1 MSTGKRSKPLRSAAA
16 ALSSVRR
23 VPFLHSSVRLRRVPS
38 GRKVPAYPA
47 RTCGSGFSIPG
58 LPDQNRHCF
67 RNQLS
72 VRQQPPPERA
82 APVFQYLD
90 SPTRIV
96 IVFAISCQYDNSR
109 PRHHAV
115 ANHQNNMPSYRVV
128 STLPIPAMIR
138 AAHPA
143 QDGGYERPEHQA
155 EDDDK
160 DQGQSIFHNPEL

>member
-1 MSTGKRSKPLRSAAA
+1 MSILKRSKSVRYAEA

-72 VRQQPPPERA
+72 VRQQPA
-82 APVFQYLD
+82 ASSCRSQPSSILCRPISSSLPYRSLRCSELP
-90 SPTRIV
+90 SPRRIADMSGLRTR
-96 IVFAISCQYDNSR
+96 QR
-109 PRHHAV
+109 
-115 ANHQNNMPSYRVV
+115 
-128 STLPIPAMIR
+128 TMIR
-138 AAHPA
+138 TRVNPSSINLNFNSFPLCSGLSGPGDACIFLLRESPA
-143 QDGGYERPEHQA
+143 GR
-155 EDDDK
+155 
-160 DQGQSIFHNPEL
+160 

>member
-1 MSTGKRSKPLRSAAA
+1 MFHLGAK
-16 ALSSVRR
+16 
-23 VPFLHSSVRLRRVPS
+23 
-38 GRKVPAYPA
+38 YQ
-47 RTCGSGFSIPG
+47 RT
-58 LPDQNRHCF
+58 
-67 RNQLS
+67 
-72 VRQQPPPERA
+72 PPERA

-115 ANHQNNMPSYRVV
+115 ANHQIYMPSYRVV
-128 STLPIPAMIR
+128 STLPVPAVLR
-138 AAHPA
+138 AAQSA

-160 DQGQSIFHNPEL
+160 DQGQSIFHNLEL

>member
-1 MSTGKRSKPLRSAAA
+1 MPSGRYGKRSKPVRSAAT

-72 VRQQPPPERA
+72 VRQQPA
-82 APVFQYLD
+82 ASSCRSQPSSILCRPISSSLPYRSLRCSELP
-90 SPTRIV
+90 SPRRMADMSGLRTRQRTMTRTRVNPSSITLN
-96 IVFAISCQYDNSR
+96 FNSFPLCSGLSGPGDACIFLLR
-109 PRHHAV
+109 E
-115 ANHQNNMPSYRVV
+115 S
-128 STLPIPAMIR
+128 PAGR
-138 AAHPA
+138 
-143 QDGGYERPEHQA
+143 
-155 EDDDK
+155 
-160 DQGQSIFHNPEL
+160 

>member
-47 RTCGSGFSIPG
+47 R
-58 LPDQNRHCF
+58 
-67 RNQLS
+67 
-72 VRQQPPPERA
+72 RA

-115 ANHQNNMPSYRVV
+115 ANHQINMPSYRVV
-128 STLPIPAMIR
+128 STLPVPAVLR
-138 AAHPA
+138 AAQSA
-143 QDGGYERPEHQA
+143 QDSGYERPQNQA
-155 EDDDK
+155 ENDDK
-160 DQGQSIFHNPEL
+160 DQGQSIFHNLEL